1 MREASNGFCEHLPLF
16 VMNGWNRTVWLI
28 LIVVLP
34 LLLAGCTSW
43 IYDVGIGLLD
53 TTTQSMTLL
62 RSGDYREVVVNIL
75 EQDRSFQTFQRVG
88 NQLQMRTITFDGKVL
103 SKPTIPL
110 LFDGY
115 AGKYQYAVS
124 PDGSQIIY
132 FNFSTRELRS
142 YDIAAKNDSK
152 LMERVVSAGGSV
164 AKIHFISREEIILI
178 LIADAAAGGNGNA
191 IVQFNIVTKI
201 ARTIAEPIYIFPC
214 LDASFS
220 RSNRYLAYWEASKKH
235 SIYGDIRILDLKTS
249 QVVGTIK
256 NPGDALMANPSW
268 SPNEQMVACVAGNS
282 LLTAPLSGE
291 PAKVVKVLPEDLTC
305 YSLAFLDDKTLLY
318 RTGKGG
324 PRYALTSLDIDTG
337 KEIGYSK
344 RAFSG
349 DILVVENGKRLICEL
364 GY

>member
-1 MREASNGFCEHLPLF
+1 MKNISKIVSKYLQPSTG
-16 VMNGWNRTVWLI
+16 NGWIRI
-28 LIVVLP
+28 IYFISIIVLVLLP
-34 LLLAGCTSW
+34 AGCG
-43 IYDVGIGLLD
+43 IYDVGIGLID
-53 TTTQSMTLL
+53 IKTDSMTLL
-62 RSGDYREVVVNIL
+62 RSGDYREVVVNIS
-75 EQDRSFQTFQRVG
+75 EQDRSFQTFERIG

-103 SKPTIPL
+103 SKRTIPL

-115 AGKYQYAVS
+115 AGKYKYAVS
-124 PDGSQIIY
+124 PYGSQIIY
-132 FNFSTRELRS
+132 FNFSTKELRS
-142 YDIAAKNDSK
+142 YDIAANNDSK
-152 LMERVVSAGGSV
+152 LMERVVSAKGSV

-178 LIADAAAGGNGNA
+178 LIADVAGGGNGNA

-201 ARTIAEPIYIFPC
+201 AKTIAEPIYIFPC

-220 RSNRYLAYWEASKKH
+220 KSNRYLAYWEASKKH

-256 NPGDALMANPSW
+256 NPGDVLMSNPSW

-291 PAKVVKVLPEDLTC
+291 PATVVKTLPEDIY

-324 PRYALTSLDIDTG
+324 PRYTLTVLDINTG
-337 KEIGYSK
+337 KEIRYSK
-344 RAFSG
+344 RAFNG
-349 DILVVENGKRLICEL
+349 DIFVVDNGNRIICEL

>member
-1 MREASNGFCEHLPLF
+1 
-16 VMNGWNRTVWLI
+16 MNGWNRTTWLI
-28 LIVVLP
+28 PIVVLS
-34 LLLAGCTSW
+34 LLQAGCSYW
-43 IYDVGIGLLD
+43 IFDVGIGLID
-53 TTTQSMTLL
+53 TKTQSMTVL

-75 EQDRSFQTFQRVG
+75 EQDRSFQTFHRID

-103 SKPTIPL
+103 SKRTIPL
-110 LFDGY
+110 LVKGY

-124 PDGSQIIY
+124 PVGRQIIY
-132 FNFSTRELRS
+132 FNFSTKELRS

-164 AKIHFISREEIILI
+164 AKIHFISQEEIILI
-178 LIADAAAGGNGNA
+178 LIADRAAGGNGNA
-191 IVQFNIVTKI
+191 IVHFNIVTKI
-201 ARTIAEPIYIFPC
+201 AKTIAEPIDIFPC

-220 RSNRYLAYWEASKKH
+220 KSNRYLAYWKASQKH

-256 NPGDALMANPSW
+256 NPGDALMSNPSW

-282 LLTAPLSGE
+282 LLTAPLSGD
-291 PAKVVKVLPEDLTC
+291 PAKVVKALPENLTY
-305 YSLAFLDDKTLLY
+305 YSLAFLNDKTLLY

-324 PRYALTSLDIDTG
+324 PLYALTALDINTG
-337 KEIGYSK
+337 KEIRYSK
-344 RAFSG
+344 RAFNG
-349 DILVVENGKRLICEL
+349 DIFVVENGNRLICEL